1 MSKKTYD
8 IINGYGGKLV
18 GSKKTKVLVAEALQL
33 LPPDMVKDL
42 IQHCWVLSSFPDAWA
57 YVFNG
62 NDVTGQHFIFLSE
75 ELLKQDKDQIQYTIL
90 HEVGH
95 VILRHHNSINY
106 RQTKW
111 EIGKQEREADF
122 FAKQYLVKN

>member
-1 MSKKTYD
+1 MESEA
-8 IINGYGGKLV
+8 IIASYGGRLV
-18 GSKKTKVLVAEALQL
+18 GGKKTKKLVSETLQL
-33 LPPDMVKDL
+33 LPDELVQEL
-42 IQHCWVLSSFPDAWA
+42 ITGCWILTSTPNAWA

-62 NDVTGQHFIFLSE
+62 DDVVGQRFIFLSD
-75 ELLKQDKDQIQYTIL
+75 ELLKQNKQQIQYTIL

-95 VILRHHNSINY
+95 VILKHHNSINY

-122 FAKQYLVKN
+122 FAKQFLTFN